1 MVKSL
6 SSSSMRKKYIKPLS
20 TAITVAPTASL
31 LLGASSGRTT
41 GDNFSRRQ
49 SDKWEEEWAED

>member
-1 MVKSL
+1 M
-6 SSSSMRKKYIKPLS
+6 MKKYIKPLS